1 MHITILYL
9 TDVGND
15 IHLHVCKRI
24 NSFVGYLVPFSKSN
38 NLIYKLVI
46 NDTYTND
53 VRKNTHTKYKWIL
66 GVRVVSKQP
75 AAPSDGAPIK
85 PHKAQNI
92 FRLYPFGA
100 PTNAKLFLIFP

>member
-15 IHLHVCKRI
+15 IHLMFANVLIPLLDILC
-24 NSFVGYLVPFSKSN
+24 FSKSN

-85 PHKAQNI
+85 PHKAQNM